1 MRTNLV
7 RVRLSHQEVTVAAG
21 YADAMNLVPIDKP
34 AVDAYGNAL
43 PPKPVTDLAK
53 EPVPAGRGSKTTAGK
68 EN

>member
-1 MRTNLV
+1 MISPLV
-7 RVRLSHQEVTVAAG
+7 RVRLGNNEATVAAG

-43 PPKPVTDLAK
+43 PPKPVTDLAS
-53 EPVPAGRGSKTTAGK
+53 EPVPAGRGSKISK